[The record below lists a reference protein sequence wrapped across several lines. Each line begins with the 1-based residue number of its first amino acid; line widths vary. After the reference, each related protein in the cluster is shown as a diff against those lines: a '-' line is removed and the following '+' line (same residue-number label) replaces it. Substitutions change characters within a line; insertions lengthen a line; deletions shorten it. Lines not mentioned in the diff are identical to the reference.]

1 MSVIPP
7 LDRLTKAPALGVDKI
22 QQQFNKI
29 LDSIVDQAN
38 KTIKDSAK
46 LPTNV
51 NCDDP
56 RVKKHKTKFR
66 KYTIINYKSSRK
78 YS

>member
-22 QQQFNKI
+22 QQQFNNI

-38 KTIKDSAK
+38 KTIKDY
-46 LPTNV
+46 TNI
-51 NCDDP
+51 
-56 RVKKHKTKFR
+56 KTYR
-66 KYTIINYKSSRK
+66 
-78 YS
+78 